1 MTDNIK
7 PLLLTEAE
15 ISQSEDF
22 INFKIVIIGDS
33 GVGKSCILKRA
44 VQHKFDEN
52 YQATIG
58 FEFLLMHYKVNDLKL
73 KLQIWDTCGQEMY
86 RSLVQ
91 GFYRNTSLAILVYDV
106 SSEKSFEGLELWLR
120 DIQQHTEPDL
130 PIFIIG
136 NKCDLDK
143 NVSEENAQ
151 NFATSNRAKYYNEC
165 SAKSGQNIDKIFYEA
180 AKYLYIAYKD
190 AKNKNRIPSVS
201 RLKLDS
207 DNGVQKKKKK
217 CC

>member
-143 NVSEENAQ
+143 NVSDENAQ

>member
-7 PLLLTEAE
+7 PILLTEAE

-143 NVSEENAQ
+143 NVSDENAQ

>member
-143 NVSEENAQ
+143 NVPDENAQ

>member
-1 MTDNIK
+1 M
-7 PLLLTEAE
+7 
-15 ISQSEDF
+15 
-22 INFKIVIIGDS
+22 
-33 GVGKSCILKRA
+33 
-44 VQHKFDEN
+44 
-52 YQATIG
+52 
-58 FEFLLMHYKVNDLKL
+58 
-73 KLQIWDTCGQEMY
+73 
-86 RSLVQ
+86 
-91 GFYRNTSLAILVYDV
+91 
-106 SSEKSFEGLELWLR
+106 
-120 DIQQHTEPDL
+120 

>member
-143 NVSEENAQ
+143 NVPEENAQ